1 MPKFDLESIPRINHC
16 LLPTPLI
23 PMERLTEHLGKA
35 NVFVKRD
42 DLTGMAFGGN
52 KNRKLEF
59 LLADA
64 LLKGSHV
71 VLTEGALTSNHCLQT
86 AACCARLGL
95 DCELVLSDSV
105 IGEQITGNI
114 LLDQILDVKIHRV
127 KSSSDRKQRMEEIAE
142 VLQDEGKVPYIIPTG
157 GSTKLGALGYVL
169 FMKEIAEQ
177 SEEMDLAFDYLV
189 FPTGSA
195 GTQAGI
201 ILGKKLYYPEI
212 EVMGIGV
219 GDGKEEIIKEVQK
232 IASEFQ
238 EEWSLDLAI
247 SDTDIV
253 VLEGYYGQGYG
264 DPSKDMIDV
273 VKLIAQL
280 EGIFLDPV
288 YNGKAMVGLIDLI
301 SREEIPVD
309 SNVLFLHSGGGPA
322 IFSYADAFG
331 KKL

>member
-1 MPKFDLESIPRINHC
+1 
-16 LLPTPLI
+16 
-23 PMERLTEHLGKA
+23 
-35 NVFVKRD
+35 
-42 DLTGMAFGGN
+42 
-52 KNRKLEF
+52 
-59 LLADA
+59 
-64 LLKGSHV
+64 
-71 VLTEGALTSNHCLQT
+71 
-86 AACCARLGL
+86 
-95 DCELVLSDSV
+95 
-105 IGEQITGNI
+105 
-114 LLDQILDVKIHRV
+114 
-127 KSSSDRKQRMEEIAE
+127 
-142 VLQDEGKVPYIIPTG
+142 
-157 GSTKLGALGYVL
+157 
-169 FMKEIAEQ
+169 
-177 SEEMDLAFDYLV
+177 
-189 FPTGSA
+189 
-195 GTQAGI
+195 AGI
-201 ILGKKLYYPEI
+201 VLGKKLYYPEI
-212 EVMGIGV
+212 EVMGIGA

-232 IASEFQ
+232 ITSEFQ

>member
-1 MPKFDLESIPRINHC
+1 MTKFDLESIPRINHC
-16 LLPTPLI
+16 ILPTPLI

-95 DCELVLSDSV
+95 ECELVLSDSV
-105 IGEQITGNI
+105 IGEQVTGNI
-114 LLDQILDVKIHRV
+114 LLDQILGVKIHRV

-142 VLQDEGKVPYIIPTG
+142 IIQDEGKVPYIIPTG
-157 GSTKLGALGYVL
+157 GSTKLGALGYVF
-169 FMKEIAEQ
+169 FMKEIAKQ
-177 SEEMDLAFDYLV
+177 SEEMNIVFDYLV

-201 ILGKKLYYPEI
+201 VLGKKLYYPEI
-212 EVMGIGV
+212 EAIGIGV
-219 GDGKEEIIKEVQK
+219 GDGIDDIITEVQK

-238 EEWSLDLAI
+238 EEWSIDLEINENDIIVLD
-247 SDTDIV
+247 
-253 VLEGYYGQGYG
+253 GYYGQGYG
-264 DPSKDMIDV
+264 DPSKDMVDI

-301 SREEIPVD
+301 TREEIPAD

-322 IFSYADAFG
+322 IFSYANAFSN
-331 KKL
+331 K